1 MDTLSAFI
9 MGDMN
14 RWKERKVFDWNKAA
28 RLIRENDI
36 VNAYAGLAEDWNDTS
51 GQILEHG
58 LVIRSDYTYLAS
70 TWATPVIYDSDK
82 QKEYPCYVMEHET
95 RWNESTK
102 WPASAVKI
110 LKEGDEVNE

>member
-51 GQILEHG
+51 G
-58 LVIRSDYTYLAS
+58 
-70 TWATPVIYDSDK
+70 
-82 QKEYPCYVMEHET
+82 
-95 RWNESTK
+95 
-102 WPASAVKI
+102 
-110 LKEGDEVNE
+110 